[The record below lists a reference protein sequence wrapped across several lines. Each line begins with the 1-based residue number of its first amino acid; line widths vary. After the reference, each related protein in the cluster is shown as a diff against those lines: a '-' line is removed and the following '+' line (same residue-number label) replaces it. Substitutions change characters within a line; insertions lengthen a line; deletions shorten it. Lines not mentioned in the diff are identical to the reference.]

1 MNNRNRSALLPIAF
15 LFGLSAFL
23 AGCATTGMERSEKA
37 TTTMQTVSGE
47 ISIVA
52 VQLDSTGA
60 SLNDLTRVGQSDVK
74 SAFDSYS
81 ANVVKMDEMERK
93 FTIHADEMKTRG
105 KEYFAEW
112 KKQGDAYDNPQIRAL
127 SEQRRAELGEVYGKI
142 AEESIGVKGV
152 FQTYMS
158 DMKEIQK
165 FLSNDLT
172 LKGIDS
178 ILPITV
184 KVLQEGVSL
193 KNALNRVQE
202 AVNVASVEMARQ

>member
-1 MNNRNRSALLPIAF
+1 MKNEKRSMLPPFAI
-15 LFGLSAFL
+15 LIGMSAFL
-23 AGCATTGMERSEKA
+23 TGCATTGMERSEKA
-37 TTTMQTVSGE
+37 TTTMQTVSEE
-47 ISIVA
+47 ISVVA
-52 VQLDSTGA
+52 VQLDATGA
-60 SLNDLTRVGQSDVK
+60 SLNNLTRVGQSDVK
-74 SAFDSYS
+74 SAFDAYS
-81 ANVVKMDEMERK
+81 ANVVKMDEMEKR
-93 FTIHADEMKTRG
+93 FTVHADEMKTRG

-112 KKQGDAYDNPQIRAL
+112 KKQGDAYTNPQIHAL
-127 SEQRRAELGEVYGKI
+127 SEQRRVELGEVYGKI

-172 LKGIDS
+172 LKGVDS

-193 KNALNRVQE
+193 KDALNRVQE
-202 AVNVASVEMARQ
+202 AVNVASVEMAQQ